1 MKSRYFSRVGS
12 AALAVLAVAVF
23 GTAFASAQSGAPV
36 VEGRK
41 APTTQLSNRTLQR
54 TGLVVNNSEVS
65 ANCSSSG
72 CSASAPVFVKNTLCP
87 RPAGKSCT
95 LYIHLESQVEVTTN
109 DNGLFKFLVDG
120 VPPTPGPTDG
130 TGLVRWVLNDPD
142 SGSIEFEARAFG
154 VVATITNSI
163 ANQNHPVEVDI
174 ACQDL
179 TGDGCTASMGFA
191 SLNIAVYTP

>member
-1 MKSRYFSRVGS
+1 MDFETGPR
-12 AALAVLAVAVF
+12 AAELTSPAIAAQHFVA
-23 GTAFASAQSGAPV
+23 
-36 VEGRK
+36 
-41 APTTQLSNRTLQR
+41 
-54 TGLVVNNSEVS
+54 
-65 ANCSSSG
+65 
-72 CSASAPVFVKNTLCP
+72 
-87 RPAGKSCT
+87 
-95 LYIHLESQVEVTTN
+95 
-109 DNGLFKFLVDG
+109 DLF